1 MLSAQTASS
10 PKELLQQLATAVLDK
25 ERALRLVVAALLGDG
40 HVLLED
46 LPGVGKTTLALALAR
61 SLGLAFA
68 RIQMTSD
75 LLPGDILG
83 GTTFDPNARRFVFRP
98 GPIFHSVVLV
108 DEINRASPRAQ
119 SALLEAMAEGQVSL
133 DGQTYPLPDPFFVI
147 ATQNPMEH
155 QGVFP
160 LPESQLD
167 RFSII
172 LSLGYP
178 SAAAEARLLAGELTR
193 VDALAPVAD
202 AVTVQIWRQAVSQV
216 FLSTEIRQML
226 LDLAHRSRGDGRIR
240 LGLSPRGLLALRRMV
255 QAWAFLDGRD
265 FVEPG
270 DLRAVTLPVLAHRL
284 LLREPGSAAQ
294 MAVALMQECW
304 GFGP

>member
-61 SLGLAFA
+61 SLGLAFV
-68 RIQMTSD
+68 RVQMTSD

-83 GTTFDPNARRFVFRP
+83 GTTFDPNARQFVFRP

-178 SAAAEARLLAGELTR
+178 SAAAEARLLAGELAR
-193 VDALAPVAD
+193 VEGLAPVAD
-202 AVTVQIWRQAVSQV
+202 AVTVQVWRQAVGQV
-216 FLSTEIRQML
+216 FLSAEIRQML
-226 LDLAHRSRGDGRIR
+226 LDLAHRSRSDGRIR

-294 MAVALMQECW
+294 MAVTLMQECW

>member
-1 MLSAQTASS
+1 MPSS
-10 PKELLQQLATAVLDK
+10 TVSNLPETLLQQLATAVLDK
-25 ERALRLVVAALLGDG
+25 DRALRLVIAALLGEG

-46 LPGVGKTTLALALAR
+46 LPGVGKTTLALALSR
-61 SLGLAFA
+61 SLGLDFV
-68 RIQMTSD
+68 RVQMTSD

-83 GTTFDPNARRFVFRP
+83 GTVFDPNARQFVFRP
-98 GPIFHSVVLV
+98 GPIFHSVILV

-133 DGQTYPLPDPFFVI
+133 DGQTYSLPDPFFVI

-167 RFSII
+167 RFSVI

-178 SAAAEARLLAGELTR
+178 SAAAEARLLAGELTP
-193 VDALAPVAD
+193 VEALAPVVDVA
-202 AVTVQIWRQAVSQV
+202 TVKAWRQSVAQV
-216 FLSTEIRQML
+216 FLSAEIRQML
-226 LDLAHRSRGDGRIR
+226 LDLAHRSRADGRIR
-240 LGLSPRGLLALRRMV
+240 LGLSPRGLLALRRMA
-255 QAWAFLDGRD
+255 QSWAFLAGRD
-265 FVEPG
+265 FIEPG
-270 DLRAVTLPVLAHRL
+270 DLRAVTVPVLAHRL
-284 LLREPGSAAQ
+284 LLREPGSSAQ
-294 MAVALMQECW
+294 MAAALMQECW

>member
-61 SLGLAFA
+61 SLGLAFV
-68 RIQMTSD
+68 RVQMTSD

-83 GTTFDPNARRFVFRP
+83 GTTFDPNARQFVFRP

-178 SAAAEARLLAGELTR
+178 SAAAEARLLAGELAR
-193 VDALAPVAD
+193 VEGLAPVAD
-202 AVTVQIWRQAVSQV
+202 AVTVQSWRQAVGQV
-216 FLSTEIRQML
+216 FLSAEIRQML
-226 LDLAHRSRGDGRIR
+226 LDLAHRSRSDGRIR

-294 MAVALMQECW
+294 MAVTLMQECW